1 MVRASPGGPSD
12 FFTTMKKTGSRQT
25 TPEQRPVLQPLY
37 LQIKHMLIQRVPP
50 GKWRRAPGFSTA

>member
-1 MVRASPGGPSD
+1 MVRASPGAIG
-12 FFTTMKKTGSRQT
+12 FFAAMKKTGSRQT
-25 TPEQRPVLQPLY
+25 TTEQRPVLQPLY